1 MKSEEW
7 RRDPPHP
14 YPLPRRGRGNK
25 KLETKRSL
33 SPKGREGVNKERPG
47 EVAAAAEFRIR
58 GRHSNMAVTVKYF
71 ASLREH
77 HGADRLLKSLGK
89 GTTVADIWARA
100 SNGEAL
106 PDNVL
111 MAVNLECVGADHPV
125 EDGDEVAF
133 FPPVTGG

>member
-1 MKSEEW
+1 MS
-7 RRDPPHP
+7 
-14 YPLPRRGRGNK
+14 
-25 KLETKRSL
+25 
-33 SPKGREGVNKERPG
+33 
-47 EVAAAAEFRIR
+47 I
-58 GRHSNMAVTVKYF
+58 TVKYF
-71 ASLREH
+71 ASLAEH
-77 HGADRLLKSLGK
+77 HGADRLFEAPGK

-111 MAVNLECVGADHPV
+111 MAVNLEYVGADHPV